1 MALAGEPNNA
11 EGLLE
16 LAYVYLSAGKVPAA
30 RPVIAR
36 LLEVDPLTTI
46 NHSLAGWAD
55 AIELRFDAA
64 LEHYRTA
71 YQMAPENP
79 LCRFLY
85 AYAFTAARRADEAL
99 AMFDELAADWPD
111 AATGRLALLFARA
124 LRHDEAGSVEVAR
137 SLADAARWDDFF
149 AHRLAEGYALIG
161 RKDEALHWLEH
172 ACNKGSSYYQMLSA
186 IWLLSSLHD
195 DVRFQELMK
204 RMKEQC
210 ERFEV

>member
-1 MALAGEPNNA
+1 MLDALA
-11 EGLLE
+11 
-16 LAYVYLSAGKVPAA
+16 
-30 RPVIAR
+30 
-36 LLEVDPLTTI
+36 T
-46 NHSLAGWAD
+46 
-55 AIELRFDAA
+55 
-64 LEHYRTA
+64 
-71 YQMAPENP
+71 
-79 LCRFLY
+79 
-85 AYAFTAARRADEAL
+85 
-99 AMFDELAADWPD
+99 DWPD

-124 LRHDEAGSVEVAR
+124 LRHDEAGSVEAAR
-137 SLADAARWDDFF
+137 SLADVARWDEFY
-149 AHRLAEGYALIG
+149 AHRLAEGYALVG